1 MNPIYSVGID
11 IGGTNTDIGIVNEAG
26 QCIDRCNLSTPAYG
40 DNAELYMDDLV
51 KAINGLLEKH
61 GIKEIKG
68 VGIGAPNGNYFNGT
82 IDNAP
87 NLKFKGEVKLR
98 DTLHAKMGVK
108 VVVTNDANAAAYGE
122 KIYGGGKNMNDFIMF
137 TLGTGVGSGII
148 VDGKLV
154 YGHDGFAGE
163 LGHAI
168 VFPGGRLCS
177 CGRKGCLEEYASAR
191 GIVQTC
197 RELMAEDKSYN
208 GPLAQLPADKLDSRA
223 IGEAANNGDPIAL
236 KVFAYT
242 GYVLGIAISN
252 AVTFSSPEAIF
263 LIGGPTKAGDV
274 LFEPMRKSFSE
285 HVLPIFEKKG
295 KIPILLS
302 QLNANDVAIVGAAAL
317 VNE

>member
-1 MNPIYSVGID
+1 MKPTYSVGID

-40 DNAELYMDDLV
+40 DNAELYMDDIV
-51 KAINGLLEKH
+51 KSIHELLKKNN
-61 GIKEIKG
+61 IAEIKG
-68 VGIGAPNGNYFNGT
+68 VGIGAPNGNFFNGT

-98 DTLHAKMGVK
+98 DVLSAKMGVK

-122 KIYGGGKNMNDFIMF
+122 KIYGGGKDMKDFIMF

-168 VFPGGRLCS
+168 VFPNGRLCS
-177 CGRKGCLEEYASAR
+177 CGRRGCLEEYASAR

-197 RELMAEDKSYN
+197 REFLAEDKSYK
-208 GPLAQLPADKLDSRA
+208 GVLSTIPVDKIDSKA
-223 IGEAANNGDPIAL
+223 IGEAANQGDPIAI
-236 KVFAYT
+236 KVFEYT
-242 GYVLGIAISN
+242 GYVLGLAISN

-274 LFEPMRKSFSE
+274 LFEPMRKSFKE
-285 HVLPIFEKKG
+285 NVLSIFEKKG
-295 KIPILLS
+295 DIPILLS
-302 QLNANDVAIVGAAAL
+302 KLNTNDVAIVGAAAL